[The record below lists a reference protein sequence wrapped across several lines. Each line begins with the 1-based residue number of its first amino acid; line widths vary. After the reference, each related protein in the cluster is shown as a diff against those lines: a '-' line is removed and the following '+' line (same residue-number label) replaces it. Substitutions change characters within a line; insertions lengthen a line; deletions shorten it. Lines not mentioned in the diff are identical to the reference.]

1 MLVGD
6 LAIVLN
12 LLSIAVLAFAI
23 SVGLICISSRAILN
37 RLAHV
42 TFTLRKAILWL
53 LVSAPW
59 WIATSCVA
67 VLWPRLPEVFA
78 VSWLNDLA
86 HWHHVDIFSFTS
98 WHAITLFSAAAYAS
112 WSIVRTVVYR
122 RKQAST
128 MAALLSLS
136 DITPETTTA
145 QSRYY
150 SLAWSIPTAFTA
162 GLIRPGIYVTTALQ
176 QQVNPQQ
183 LDIIVRHEMAHVAAR
198 DPLFKT
204 VFAAVAC
211 FYPEATARRLISQF
225 TLLTEQIADCAATQ
239 AYDNL
244 DVAQTLINVAR
255 LQRNLSF
262 GNKSPCCDGVAS
274 YFGNDQTSVRVQC
287 LINPALSTS
296 RPAIVLA
303 LVLFTCSPLL
313 VASIVDGLHHFIETF
328 ITH

>member
-23 SVGLICISSRAILN
+23 SVVLLCISFRAILN
-37 RLAHV
+37 RLAHF
-42 TFTLRKAILWL
+42 TFGLRKAILWA

-59 WIATSCVA
+59 WIAAGCVA
-67 VLWPRLPEVFA
+67 VLWPGQPDIFA
-78 VSWLNDLA
+78 ATWLSGLA
-86 HWHHVDIFSFTS
+86 HWHHVDLFSFTS
-98 WHAITLFSAAAYAS
+98 WHAITLFSAVAYAT
-112 WSIVRTVVYR
+112 WSIARNVFYR
-122 RKQAST
+122 RKQASA

-136 DITPETTTA
+136 DIKPATTTA
-145 QSRYY
+145 QCRYY
-150 SLAWSIPTAFTA
+150 SLALSVPTAFTA
-162 GLIRPGIYVTTALQ
+162 GLIRPRIFVTTALQ

-183 LDIIVRHEMAHVAAR
+183 LDIIVRHEMAHVTAR

-211 FYPEATARRLISQF
+211 FYPAGTARSLITQF
-225 TLLTEQIADCAATQ
+225 TLLTEQIADRAATD

-244 DVAQTLINVAR
+244 DVAQTLIDVAR
-255 LQRNLSF
+255 LQRNLNF
-262 GNKSPCCDGVAS
+262 GNKSAHCDGVAS
-274 YFGNDQTSVRVQC
+274 YFGNDQTSVRVQY

-296 RPAIVLA
+296 RSAIVLA
-303 LVLFTCSPLL
+303 LLLFSCSPLL
-313 VASIVDGLHHFIETF
+313 VASTVDSLHHFIETF